1 MFYGDLPPW
10 KNYDASL
17 LHQYMYRSTISPCII
32 VPWYHH
38 SIFLIVRWY
47 KHFVHLHLKSKLT
60 NYDRLPSVH
69 LHLEEPAIRWR
80 VSICLH
86 REGCKGGPQSLIS
99 ARFPSLSAGLS
110 DETHQAVG
118 SFVSRWRSQTF
129 TGFKALVSCLKT
141 AVQAFYGH
149 WWEPCLVTTPYICYI
164 SRLLKPY
171 DRFVHEFCF
180 RRLILGAVSVRLK
193 LTIYFWCMEK
203 SNVNTVQNIFFCAPQ
218 NCFFT
223 TWVNYESFHFYV
235 NS

>member
-1 MFYGDLPPW
+1 MTVCPQSIYISRSQQYGDVWVFVFTERGVMEALSHW
-10 KNYDASL
+10 
-17 LHQYMYRSTISPCII
+17 SPQGS
-32 VPWYHH
+32 P
-38 SIFLIVRWY
+38 
-47 KHFVHLHLKSKLT
+47 
-60 NYDRLPSVH
+60 
-69 LHLEEPAIRWR
+69 
-80 VSICLH
+80 
-86 REGCKGGPQSLIS
+86 
-99 ARFPSLSAGLS
+99 LSAGLS